1 MKRAPRSL
9 LLFLL
14 LTSAASLSAKP
25 VEIVSPDTAQT
36 FSCGHAAKKKL
47 WWLEK
52 EGVFCAEITFNNFYY
67 ANSMDP
73 PKHET
78 FLFKFPEVA
87 FDPATKVF
95 SVRGDGGRPL
105 PIAVREKGLFGIGS
119 WIRLLPG
126 TIIYISKNHG
136 EVRLIL
142 TVSDRKHVG
151 LWDHNWVEDNGGWCL
166 QNLLRDL
173 SGSR

>member
-1 MKRAPRSL
+1 MRRNSRIL
-9 LLFLL
+9 LLALL
-14 LTSAASLSAKP
+14 WGTVAPSNATP

-36 FSCGHAAKKKL
+36 FSYGHAAKKKL
-47 WWLEK
+47 WWMEK
-52 EGVFCAEITFNNFYY
+52 EGVFCAQITFDNFSY
-67 ANSMDP
+67 ANSTEP

-78 FLFKFPEVA
+78 FLFSFPEVK

-95 SVRGDGGRPL
+95 LVHENGGRQTPVA
-105 PIAVREKGLFGIGS
+105 IREKGLFGIGS

-126 TIIYISKNHG
+126 TTIYISKHHG

-142 TVSDRKHVG
+142 TATDRKQMG
-151 LWDHNWVEDNGGWCL
+151 LLEGHWVEDNKGWCL

-173 SGSR
+173 SSR